1 MTTVVTDNCLKCKFT
16 ECVSSCPVSAFRA
29 GEDMLF
35 IDPDVC
41 IDCGACISKCPVK
54 AIYEDLDLPDEM
66 THWVDINANESK
78 KWPKITLKQLPFEG
92 ANDRKVAL
100 GF

>member
-16 ECVSSCPVSAFRA
+16 ECVTSCPVSAFRS

-41 IDCGACISKCPVK
+41 IDCGACISKCPVQ
-54 AIYEDLDLPDEM
+54 AIYEDLDLPDHLQE
-66 THWVDINANESK
+66 WVEINASRSK
-78 KWPKITLKQLPFEG
+78 LMPKIVSKLAPIEG
-92 ANDRKVAL
+92 ALARKQAL

>member
-29 GEDMLF
+29 GEEMLY

-54 AIYEDLDLPDEM
+54 AIYEDLDLPDNLS
-66 THWVDINANESK
+66 HWVDTNASESK
-78 KWPKITLKQLPFEG
+78 KWPKITAKLAPFEG
-92 ANDRKVAL
+92 ANDRKAAL

>member
-29 GEDMLF
+29 GEDMLY

-54 AIYEDLDLPDEM
+54 AIYEDLDLPDELS
-66 THWVDINANESK
+66 HWVDTNANESK
-78 KWPKITLKQLPFEG
+78 KWPKITSKQPPFEG
-92 ANDRKVAL
+92 AYDRKVAL

>member
-1 MTTVVTDNCLKCKFT
+1 MTTVVTDNCVKCRFT

-29 GEDMLF
+29 GEEMLF

-41 IDCGACISKCPVK
+41 IDCGACVSKCPVQ
-54 AIYEDLDLPDEM
+54 AIYEDLDLPDHLEE
-66 THWVDINANESK
+66 WVDINARRSK
-78 KWPKITLKQLPFEG
+78 EMPKITAKETPYNG
-92 ANDRKVAL
+92 AAERKLSL

>member
-1 MTTVVTDNCLKCKFT
+1 MTTVVTDNCLKCRFT
-16 ECVSSCPVSAFRA
+16 ECVTSCPVSAFRS

-41 IDCGACISKCPVK
+41 IDCGACVTKCPVQ
-54 AIYEDLDLPDEM
+54 AIYEDLDLPAHLDE
-66 THWVDINANESK
+66 WIEINARRSK
-78 KWPKITLKQLPFEG
+78 MMPKITAKQVPISG
-92 ANDRKVAL
+92 AEDRKLSL